1 MGATLACFL
10 DKHHMGLHH
19 HDHHH
24 VHHHDKHDTS
34 EKRLF
39 AVFLLNGLFTLIEFV
54 GGYLTQSTAI
64 MADAIHDLGDTL
76 SIGSALVLNRLG
88 SRASNA
94 NFTYGYRRLSLFGA
108 LLNAIILTIG
118 CIWIL
123 GEALER
129 FAQPIMPNAT
139 GMLYLALLGVIVNA
153 AAAFRLRAGKTLNE
167 KVLNWHLL
175 EDMLGWVVVLIASI
189 VLMFH
194 ELPWLDPA
202 LSVGFSLFILFN
214 VSKLLWQT
222 LKLFAQSVPD
232 PDLAKHL
239 RDTLMSIPAV
249 GGIHHYHLW
258 SLDGERH
265 VASAH
270 LEVASG
276 APEDYDAIKQLIADA
291 VAPLGLFHTTFE
303 IEYPG
308 EPCRHHTH

>member
-1 MGATLACFL
+1 MMAATLACFL

-19 HDHHH
+19 HHDHHDH
-24 VHHHDKHDTS
+24 HDTS
-34 EKRLF
+34 EKRLL
-39 AVFLLNGLFTLIEFV
+39 AVFCINGLFTLIEFV

-88 SRASNA
+88 GRASNSH
-94 NFTYGYRRLSLFGA
+94 FTYGYRRLSLFGA
-108 LLNAIILTIG
+108 LLNAIILTVG

-123 GEALER
+123 GEAVDR
-129 FAQPIMPNAT
+129 FSQPLMPNAT

-167 KVLNWHLL
+167 RVLNWHLL
-175 EDMLGWVVVLIASI
+175 EDMLGWVVVLIASV
-189 VLMFH
+189 VLIFH

-202 LSVGFSLFILFN
+202 LSVGFALFILYN

-232 PDLAKHL
+232 PELAETL
-239 RDTLMSIPAV
+239 RNSLLAIPAV
-249 GGIHHYHLW
+249 KGIHQYHLW

-270 LEVASG
+270 LEVVPG
-276 APEDYDAIKQLIADA
+276 GHDDYDSIKQMIANA
-291 VAPLGLFHTTFE
+291 IAPLELFHTTFE

-308 EPCRHHTH
+308 ETCRNHTH